1 MTIDV
6 RHNTARQRFEATVD
20 GQECVADYQMNG
32 NVMVMTHTGVPQAAG
47 GRGVAAELVKAAL
60 AHARDQGFQV
70 EPACSYV
77 AVYMRRHPE
86 TQDLL

>member
-6 RHNTARQRFEATVD
+6 RHNTARRRFEAMVD
-20 GQECVADYQMNG
+20 GQQCVADYQISG
-32 NVMVMTHTGVPQAAG
+32 NVMVMTHTGVPQAVG

-60 AHARDQGFQV
+60 DHARDKGLKV

-77 AVYMRRHPE
+77 ALYMRRHPQ